1 MQDQSTANNS
11 PNKSNALTIH
21 GAQSHHISG
30 LTEILVSSF
39 YNFPDLLTWMYPCLK
54 LVIREDLR
62 HRLTHHPPLHC
73 CLVALNQSETDS
85 EIIGTVEISLTP
97 SFWSQKSEYPYISNL
112 AVKNSHRRQGVG
124 KKLLEKCE
132 QIAWNWGYR
141 ETRLHVLHNN
151 DSAQQLYVSS
161 GYKVL
166 GIESSWSD
174 FLIKDSRRLLLGKKL
189 Y

>member
-1 MQDQSTANNS
+1 MQDQSTAKNS
-11 PNKSNALTIH
+11 QKLTIDA
-21 GAQSHHISG
+21 AQSHHITG

-62 HRLTHHPPLHC
+62 YRLSHHPPLHC
-73 CLVALNQSETDS
+73 CLVALDQSKINT
-85 EIIGTVEISLTP
+85 EIIGTAEISLNP

-112 AVKNSHRRQGVG
+112 AVKNSYRRRGVG

>member
-1 MQDQSTANNS
+1 MQDQSTANNPKNQS
-11 PNKSNALTIH
+11 DGLTIH
-21 GAQSHHISG
+21 VAQNQHIIG

-39 YNFPDLLTWMYPCLK
+39 YNFPELLSWMYPFLK
-54 LVIREDLR
+54 LAIREDLR
-62 HRLTHHPPLHC
+62 YRLINHPPLHC
-73 CLVALNQSETDS
+73 CLVALNQSKIDS
-85 EIIGTVEISLTP
+85 EIIGTVEISLNP
-97 SFWSQKSEYPYISNL
+97 VFWSKKSEYPYISNL
-112 AVKNSHRRQGVG
+112 AVKNSYRRQGVG
-124 KKLLEKCE
+124 KKLLQKCE

-151 DSAQQLYVSS
+151 NSAQQLYVSS

-174 FLIKDSRRLLLGKKL
+174 FLINDSRRLLLGKKL